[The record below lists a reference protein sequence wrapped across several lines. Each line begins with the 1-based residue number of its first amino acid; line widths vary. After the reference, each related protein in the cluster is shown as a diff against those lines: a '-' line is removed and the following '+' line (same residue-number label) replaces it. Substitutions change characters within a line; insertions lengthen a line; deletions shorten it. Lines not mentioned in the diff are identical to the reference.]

1 MNKITV
7 LRKVY
12 NEFVK
17 LKNKHSNNEELD
29 QSIKD
34 LEQEIYKSDESLNVQ
49 MEFNKTEIDR
59 LSGL

>member
-1 MNKITV
+1 MNKIRV

-12 NEFVK
+12 NKFVK
-17 LKNKHSNNEELD
+17 LKNKHINNEELD

-34 LEQEIYKSDESLNVQ
+34 LEQEIYKSEESLNVQ
-49 MEFNKTEIDR
+49 MEFNKNEIER